1 MPDTVTY
8 NHLNINGEQALLY
21 APGVL
26 TGLDETAEFV
36 GIEQEISNIHL
47 GSGWVCPDDYDAVG
61 DGMTDDTEAVLSA
74 FGTGLNVLFG
84 KNKVYLVS
92 GSILLREGQNVNLN
106 GSTIRSTIASLF
118 TNCQSS
124 DLTTGYDGVGGFT
137 ISDGTIV
144 GGEVLIGHGH
154 DIVLRNIR
162 FRNSLGSH
170 SIQVMSTHRLLIDN
184 CSFMGLTPNPD
195 NQFSE
200 SINLDPCDYA
210 AFGIYGEGSAAYDDT
225 PNKDITISKCYFA
238 PGIEEG
244 FDSLV
249 NAIGGHY
256 YVEDQYQ
263 TDIKIVNNVV
273 DGATGSG
280 FRTYGFRDAMIIGN
294 IVRSSNYAV
303 QLGHGEGLLITGN
316 EFIYS
321 GDSPNIDRPAIL
333 FYYDEDM
340 LSIYDNVFRRYGPWN
355 LNVNNK
361 NITFAKTDP
370 VMLSRTQT
378 VSDTD
383 ISLSIPYTT
392 FDTLTIC
399 IGYISGNNMR
409 TASIRA
415 WPLTS
420 VSNEDWDRFVAPT
433 EVGTSDE
440 YPIDLPTDASV
451 VLNPDGR
458 TIQVTGAANAIRY
471 VLGSRK
477 TR

>member
-1 MPDTVTY
+1 MPDTIIY
-8 NHLNINGEQALLY
+8 DHLNINGSPAMLY

-26 TGLDETAEFV
+26 TGLGQTSELV
-36 GIEQEISNIHL
+36 GIDQEIANIRL
-47 GSGWVCPDDYDAVG
+47 GSGWVSPDDYGAVG
-61 DGMTDDTEAVLSA
+61 DGETDDTQAVRIA
-74 FGTGLNVLFG
+74 FETGLNVSFG
-84 KNKVYLVS
+84 KNKIYRVTGDIYIRNNQNIDLNNATIVS
-92 GSILLREGQNVNLN
+92 TV
-106 GSTIRSTIASLF
+106 ASLF
-118 TNCQSS
+118 HNYQST
-124 DLTTGYDGVGGFT
+124 DTTMEYNGNGNFY
-137 ISDGTIV
+137 ICNGTIV

-154 DIVLRNIR
+154 DIVLRNVK

-170 SIQVMSTHRLLIDN
+170 SIQVMSTRRLLIDN
-184 CSFMGLTPNPD
+184 CSFAGLTPNL
-195 NQFSE
+195 NNSFSE
-200 SINLDPCDYA
+200 SINLDPCSYT
-210 AFGIYGEGSAAYDDT
+210 AFGGYGEGSVAYDGT
-225 PNKDITISKCYFA
+225 PNKDITISNCYFA
-238 PGIEEG
+238 LGDEEG

-256 YVEDQYQ
+256 YEAGQYQ
-263 TDIKIVNNVV
+263 TDIKIINNVV

-280 FRTYGFRDAMIIGN
+280 FRTYGFRHSLIMGN
-294 IVRSSNYAV
+294 IVRSSSYAV

-321 GDSPNIDRPAIL
+321 GDSANIDRSAIL

-340 LSIYDNVFRRYGPWN
+340 LSLYDNVFRRYGPWN
-355 LNVNNK
+355 LNINSND
-361 NITFAKTDP
+361 ITFAKTDP

-378 VSDTD
+378 APGND
-383 ISLSIPYTT
+383 ISLSVPYTT

-399 IGYISGNNMR
+399 IGYISGNNLR
-409 TASIRA
+409 TASVRA
-415 WPLTS
+415 WPLAS
-420 VSNEDWDRFVAPT
+420 VSNEDWDRFVAPA

-451 VLNPDGR
+451 ILNPDGR